1 MLASNGRP
9 RYTGRACIT
18 PVYIPTEPVT
28 PADLPI
34 VLAAYLIGSIS
45 FAVIVSRW
53 FGLPDPRTYGSK
65 NPGATNV
72 LRSGRKAAAIL
83 TLAGDGLKGW
93 LAVALAQ
100 WLAPGQGYSDATIA
114 LVAVAVFL
122 GHLYPVFFRF
132 IGGKGVATA
141 AGVLFALNPWL
152 GIGLLVIWLVLA
164 VGLKL
169 SSLAALAATAA
180 ALPLAW
186 WLDMPGVYLV
196 TIGVIGLLLVW
207 RHRSNI
213 RKLLSGTESG
223 FTGKPEAGKEDPG
236 VRS

>member
-1 MLASNGRP
+1 MP
-9 RYTGRACIT
+9 DTT
-18 PVYIPTEPVT
+18 
-28 PADLPI
+28 ADLLI
-34 VLAAYLIGSIS
+34 ILAAYLIGSIS

-93 LAVALAQ
+93 LAVALAKA
-100 WLAPGQGYSDATIA
+100 LAPAYGFGEGTIA

-141 AGVLFALNPWL
+141 AGVLFALDPWL
-152 GIGLLVIWLVLA
+152 GLGLLAIWLVLA

-169 SSLAALAATAA
+169 SSLAAMAATVA

-186 WLDMPGVYLV
+186 WLGMPAVFLLA
-196 TIGVIGLLLVW
+196 IAVIALLLVW

-213 RKLLSGTESG
+213 RKLLAGTEGGFGGKSG
-223 FTGKPEAGKEDPG
+223 AGKDDP
-236 VRS
+236 SAQP